1 MWLMKWESRTT
12 PLTCTEAVQE
22 QEPRSPEVLCT
33 FVCVNGWM
41 RERGRGFEH
50 VCCRSLCLCVCLCIC
65 IQCAGSACVCV
76 LCVHSMQH
84 TPRLW
89 QTDSKPRNPHT
100 PLPRLIV
107 HEIRTFGLQNAPTTP
122 PLAPTPPSMGNW
134 VLWLFSLRQL
144 LQRFGSLR
152 GNSMSNWRCPR
163 WVHWET

>member
-12 PLTCTEAVQE
+12 PLTCTETVQE
-22 QEPRSPEVLCT
+22 REPRSPEVLCT

-41 RERGRGFEH
+41 RERGQGFEH

-65 IQCAGSACVCV
+65 IQCADLPGSACVCV
-76 LCVHSMQH
+76 LCVHSTQH

-107 HEIRTFGLQNAPTTP
+107 HEIRTFGLQNAPPPHPNPCSDTP
-122 PLAPTPPSMGNW
+122 LHGKLSFMAPQFETIAPKVW
-134 VLWLFSLRQL
+134 IA
-144 LQRFGSLR
+144 QRKFH
-152 GNSMSNWRCPR
+152 
-163 WVHWET
+163 V